1 MIIFRCVNVR
11 YAIQIDFLLL
21 STTLNN
27 HVLERKKYCR
37 VVREREVLEEFNK
50 LRGLRFMVC
59 GLQLSYYKQFLH
71 FPAHSGAKRV
81 YA

>member
-21 STTLNN
+21 STALNN

-37 VVREREVLEEFNK
+37 VVSEGEVLEEFNK
-50 LRGLRFMVC
+50 NDAGGWRLDAGCEILDAGCYLAAGVV
-59 GLQLSYYKQFLH
+59 
-71 FPAHSGAKRV
+71 PAD
-81 YA
+81 

>member
-21 STTLNN
+21 STALNN

-37 VVREREVLEEFNK
+37 VVSEGEVLEEFNK
-50 LRGLRFMVC
+50 NDAGGGGSMLDAGCWILDAGC
-59 GLQLSYYKQFLH
+59 YLAGWLS
-71 FPAHSGAKRV
+71 SR
-81 YA
+81 